1 MYQRVP
7 TNEFFDAAPEPR
19 CCSTRGVTF
28 NFLVGVVVCANAL
41 LLGIEA
47 DLGLLGPAGPKW
59 TGFETDVL
67 SMHAVGNEL
76 EKGIES
82 EIKSGIKADRIIK
95 DDLRYKVNETIHKDI
110 AFNSELALPS
120 GGQLKY
126 AAYTVCEYFF
136 VLFYLLEMFLRMCD
150 LGCRNYCCKYA
161 WMPLDLAVVTT
172 GLLDLSLP
180 FFLEDDLERMSVLPF
195 LRLLRVLRLL
205 KLFQICQPLRII
217 GRGVVKAFAVVV
229 LVGMVVLVLNFGLS
243 VILTTLV
250 GQRSML
256 WADETTEDIATWF
269 GSIGRSMQT
278 LFTIQTL
285 AGWDNIANVLG
296 TVYPSTVVVPLIVLY
311 MMVCVFAVVGLITS
325 VISDSFMASQQR
337 ELKSRELSK
346 DLKRESVASE
356 LGKLFAQHGR
366 TVPGFINRKELE
378 AALQEPFVTQVL
390 SSMEV
395 PAMKTDIL
403 KLFDRMNQETSFA
416 GRIQAEHM
424 AEAVASMGGGWRVYG
439 FFDVKHQVIG
449 VKNEVQ
455 IKAELAAKDAS
466 EQRRE
471 LHELDKKS
479 RQLVQE
485 VQRDV
490 ASVREELSV
499 VKGQIS
505 KVLVKMEEQ
514 SAWLEQEKR
523 DRISTTADMQEKINV
538 LTTQTAAFSGISGK
552 VDVIAAQ
559 VASQSTLQGK
569 MDALSVQVATQAMV
583 GAKVEAL
590 LGQVSAQMV
599 ALHTDKKVDD
609 RLLEDRD
616 VKPAEPAAEPESS
629 FVTEA
634 AASAEERSR
643 SPKNADWLE
652 AAHPGEATPSPS
664 GGKTEDWATFP
675 PMSGDDKPEQD

>member
-1 MYQRVP
+1 SGTALITDHAMYQRVP

-346 DLKRESVASE
+346 EKRRA
-356 LGKLFAQHGR
+356 
-366 TVPGFINRKELE
+366 LE
-378 AALQEPFVTQVL
+378 ADLPHRFRE
-390 SSMEV
+390 
-395 PAMKTDIL
+395 IL
-403 KLFDRMNQETSFA
+403 
-416 GRIQAEHM
+416 
-424 AEAVASMGGGWRVYG
+424 
-439 FFDVKHQVIG
+439 
-449 VKNEVQ
+449 
-455 IKAELAAKDAS
+455 
-466 EQRRE
+466 
-471 LHELDKKS
+471 
-479 RQLVQE
+479 
-485 VQRDV
+485 
-490 ASVREELSV
+490 REELQELRQQVAADAATASSASV
-499 VKGQIS
+499 SVS
-505 KVLVKMEEQ
+505 P
-514 SAWLEQEKR
+514 KR
-523 DRISTTADMQEKINV
+523 PTF
-538 LTTQTAAFSGISGK
+538 AFSANIGTRRSFPGS
-552 VDVIAAQ
+552 DEREE
-559 VASQSTLQGK
+559 LQ
-569 MDALSVQVATQAMV
+569 
-583 GAKVEAL
+583 
-590 LGQVSAQMV
+590 
-599 ALHTDKKVDD
+599 HC
-609 RLLEDRD
+609 RLL
-616 VKPAEPAAEPESS
+616 SS
-629 FVTEA
+629 VSDKHLDLR
-634 AASAEERSR
+634 AASASVETPSIQEEERGKQVAPSTALRQENLQLREQLLALREQAVEAKEREKAKRQSHSPPNLQRSERRESR
-643 SPKNADWLE
+643 GVRLE
-652 AAHPGEATPSPS
+652 S
-664 GGKTEDWATFP
+664 GASLMNFVGLGGPTA
-675 PMSGDDKPEQD
+675 